1 MFKRD
6 TTRFTY
12 PKKFI
17 CTEGEMV
24 IIQNFIYPRMVTR
37 GIQVIH
43 GYRQPN
49 AHTCNIG
56 LIPETKGRKI
66 QQILTPAIIET
77 CKPPYL
83 RV

>member
-6 TTRFTY
+6 TIRFTY

-24 IIQNFIYPRMVTR
+24 IIQNDIYPRMVTR

-43 GYRQPN
+43 DYRQPN

-56 LIPETKGRKI
+56 LIPETKEGKFNKYSL
-66 QQILTPAIIET
+66 QQ
-77 CKPPYL
+77 
-83 RV
+83 